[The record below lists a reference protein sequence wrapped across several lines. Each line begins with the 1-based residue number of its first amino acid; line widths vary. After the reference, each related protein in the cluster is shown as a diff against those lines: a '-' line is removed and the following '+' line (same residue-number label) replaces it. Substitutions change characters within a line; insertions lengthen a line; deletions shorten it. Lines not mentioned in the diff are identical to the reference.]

1 MKRASLGSGT
11 DTKQLIFNK
20 KEKQKNSSKK
30 SFKNG
35 RVTYFFYNFVYVFM
49 TFLWSLS

>member
-1 MKRASLGSGT
+1 MKRASLGSET

-30 SFKNG
+30 IVQKRPSN
-35 RVTYFFYNFVYVFM
+35 VFF
-49 TFLWSLS
+49 L

>member
-1 MKRASLGSGT
+1 MKRASQGSKT

-30 SFKNG
+30 IVQKRPSN
-35 RVTYFFYNFVYVFM
+35 VFF
-49 TFLWSLS
+49 L